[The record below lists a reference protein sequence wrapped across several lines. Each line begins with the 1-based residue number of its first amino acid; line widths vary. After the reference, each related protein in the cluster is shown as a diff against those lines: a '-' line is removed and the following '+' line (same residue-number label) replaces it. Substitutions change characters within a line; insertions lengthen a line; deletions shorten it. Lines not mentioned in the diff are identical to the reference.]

1 MNLRN
6 GVSAPFSG
14 PAISGPWIHQNS
26 ASAPARPQRESYQ
39 IFLSPTA
46 TNRNKY
52 TAAQIRA
59 LKGLEP
65 VRQRPAMYIGDTSLT
80 GLHHCVYE
88 VVDNS
93 VDEVMAGHGS
103 AISVKLTSD
112 GYCQVSDNGRGIPVD
127 RHRDEGVSALEVV
140 MTNLHAGGKFDA
152 DAYKVSGGLHG
163 VGVSVVNALSEHL
176 EVKVSRNRRDYFQE
190 YFRGIPKYR
199 VRPRGKIRDENVT
212 GTCVRFK
219 PDGEIFCDEDGNPI
233 GFEFDTLA
241 ERLRQLA
248 FLVPGMEVNLSDQRS
263 GRHATFYF
271 QGGIRSYVARTARR
285 LKPVISEPIFLS
297 DSVND
302 VRVEVALQY
311 TRAAREQVTA
321 FANTVHT
328 IDGGTHLSGFR
339 SALTSCINRQGR
351 EMGLLKENDS
361 NLTGEDVREGLVA
374 AISVFLP
381 EPQFESQT
389 KVRLNNPEVA
399 GLVQSVTNAALSQHL
414 HENPSDARA
423 IVVRSIESARAR
435 VAAQRARDMVRR
447 KGAFDSLALSGKLAD
462 CQDRDPSRTELFIV
476 EGDSAG
482 GNAKQGR
489 DRIFQA
495 VLPLRGKILNVEK
508 ARIDKM
514 LENQAICDLIAAIG
528 TGVGESYDAEKLRY
542 HRIIIMTDADVDGA
556 HIRSLLLTFFF
567 RYMPQLIKDGH
578 LFIALPPLF
587 RVTRGRKTRYVYS
600 EVERDAVIEEF
611 GGKVTLQR
619 YKGLGEM
626 NPDQLW
632 DTTINPAGRTL
643 LKVRTQDFDMA
654 EDLVSRLMGPEVAPR
669 QEYILEHARE
679 VRNLDV

>member
-1 MNLRN
+1 M
-6 GVSAPFSG
+6 
-14 PAISGPWIHQNS
+14 
-26 ASAPARPQRESYQ
+26 RESCENS
-39 IFLSPTA
+39 LSPTA

-103 AISVKLTSD
+103 VISVSLTAD
-112 GYCQVSDNGRGIPVD
+112 GYCEVSDNGRGIPVD

-176 EVKVSRNRRDYFQE
+176 EVRVSRNRREYFQE

-199 VRPRGKIRDENVT
+199 VRPRGKIQDKNVT

-219 PDGEIFCDEDGNPI
+219 PDGEIFCDEEGSPI
-233 GFEFDTLA
+233 GFEFDVLA

-248 FLVPGMEVNLSDQRS
+248 FLVPGMEVNLTDQRS

-297 DSVND
+297 DSIND

-328 IDGGTHLSGFR
+328 ADGGTHLSGFR

-361 NLTGEDVREGLVA
+361 NLTGDDVREGLVA

-399 GLVQSVTNAALSQHL
+399 GLVQSVTNAALAQHL

-476 EGDSAG
+476 EGESAG
-482 GNAKQGR
+482 GSAKGGR

-528 TGVGESYDAEKLRY
+528 TGVGESYDAAKLRY

-567 RYMPQLIKDGH
+567 RYMPQLIEDGH
-578 LFIALPPLF
+578 LYIALPPLF
-587 RVTRGRKTRYVYS
+587 RVTRGRRSRYVYS

-626 NPDQLW
+626 NSDQLW
-632 DTTINPAGRTL
+632 DTTINPVSRTM
-643 LKVRTQDFDMA
+643 LKVRTQDFDLA
-654 EDLVSRLMGPEVAPR
+654 EELVSRLMGPEVAPR

>member
-1 MNLRN
+1 M
-6 GVSAPFSG
+6 
-14 PAISGPWIHQNS
+14 
-26 ASAPARPQRESYQ
+26 
-39 IFLSPTA
+39 SPTA

-93 VDEVMAGHGS
+93 VDEVMAGHGN
-103 AISVKLTSD
+103 AISVSLTAD
-112 GYCQVSDNGRGIPVD
+112 GYCEVADNGRGIPVD

-176 EVKVSRNRRDYFQE
+176 EVRVSRNRREYFQE

-199 VRPRGKIRDENVT
+199 VRPRGKIQDKNVT
-212 GTCVRFK
+212 GTRVRFK
-219 PDGEIFCDEDGNPI
+219 PDGEIFCDEAGDPI
-233 GFEFDTLA
+233 GFEFDILA

-248 FLVPGMEVNLSDQRS
+248 FLVPGMEVNLADQRS

-297 DSVND
+297 DSIND

-361 NLTGEDVREGLVA
+361 NLTGDDVREGLVA

-399 GLVQSVTNAALSQHL
+399 GLVQSVTNAALAQHL

-528 TGVGESYDAEKLRY
+528 TGVGESYDASKLRY

-567 RYMPQLIKDGH
+567 RYMPQLIEDGH

-632 DTTINPAGRTL
+632 DTTINPVGRTL
-643 LKVRTQDFDMA
+643 LKVRTQDFDLA